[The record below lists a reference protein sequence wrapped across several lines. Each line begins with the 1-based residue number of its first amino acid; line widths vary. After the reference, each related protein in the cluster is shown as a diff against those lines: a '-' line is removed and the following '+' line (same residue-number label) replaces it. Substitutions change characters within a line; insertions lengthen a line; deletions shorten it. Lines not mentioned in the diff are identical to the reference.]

1 MELIDND
8 IPPIRARFQKIEW
21 ALDERMRR
29 LFAASEASALGRGG
43 VTKVSKATGIS
54 RRAIHAGMAELTAQ
68 QPPVENQEKR
78 IRKAGAGRK
87 SVIETESGVLV
98 VLEQLL
104 EPVASGD
111 PASALSWTCKSLRTL
126 SAELSRQG
134 CKVSYPKIS
143 DLLKQLGYSLKAHR
157 STPEGADIPDRHGQ
171 FEFIN
176 DAATRFMAAG
186 EPVISIDVKK
196 KEHTRTYLQNETSLP
211 PAEEP
216 EFVKRHDLLDKEP
229 GAATPH
235 SLVDVACDTEWV
247 CAGADHDTASFAV
260 ESIRRWWKTIGKPHY
275 PKASK
280 LMITADGSGGNGR
293 RKAHW
298 KQELQKFSNEINL
311 PIEVSHLPPGTSK
324 WNSIEHRLYS
334 YFSLSCRDQSS
345 ISHEVVINLI
355 AGTPTKNGLTAHAV
369 QDDSHCTAGRKVR
382 AVARQSI
389 SVARNDFQSDWNY
402 RIDPEPA

>member
-229 GAATPH
+229 GADA
-235 SLVDVACDTEWV
+235 L
-247 CAGADHDTASFAV
+247 
-260 ESIRRWWKTIGKPHY
+260 
-275 PKASK
+275 
-280 LMITADGSGGNGR
+280 
-293 RKAHW
+293 
-298 KQELQKFSNEINL
+298 
-311 PIEVSHLPPGTSK
+311 
-324 WNSIEHRLYS
+324 
-334 YFSLSCRDQSS
+334 
-345 ISHEVVINLI
+345 
-355 AGTPTKNGLTAHAV
+355 
-369 QDDSHCTAGRKVR
+369 
-382 AVARQSI
+382 
-389 SVARNDFQSDWNY
+389 
-402 RIDPEPA
+402 